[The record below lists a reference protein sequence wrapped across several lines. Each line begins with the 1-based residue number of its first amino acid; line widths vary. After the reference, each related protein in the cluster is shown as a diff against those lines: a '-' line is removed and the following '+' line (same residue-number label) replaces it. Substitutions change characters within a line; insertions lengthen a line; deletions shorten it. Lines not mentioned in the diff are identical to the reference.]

1 MNRAIPSVAALVALA
16 VGVLVATTGRPAIAQ
31 SGFPIGYGPPLLPAR
46 LAIQTPVYPGSP
58 DWFLWTPDG
67 SAVAIT
73 AANPRSG
80 RGSLELTKGLGNGS
94 ALINETRSF
103 GTLGTLSTFAL
114 DWFIDPTSS
123 SSLPPDVALLVYPSG
138 DPRSFFLVWN
148 GCSTTS
154 CGSYAT
160 GSWQR
165 TELVKSLSIQQAGS
179 NPPPARISDVPPD
192 APISG
197 IHLRASY
204 SFGQPWH
211 GFVDNVTLGF
221 KGAGRP
227 TNYNFEV
234 LECRRVDQHGLPDA
248 HERASR
254 SAGEQPG
261 HSRVRTDR
269 EQQPQL
275 PCVAQRDEQRRAR
288 HGGLLRAPCTRVT
301 GRRARRLGIHL
312 LPSAAARSGLPR
324 HGYGLPAG
332 RGALW
337 DAGALQRGGR
347 LLGLLGLRRQ
357 DLLCVA
363 KITG

>member
-1 MNRAIPSVAALVALA
+1 
-16 VGVLVATTGRPAIAQ
+16 
-31 SGFPIGYGPPLLPAR
+31 
-46 LAIQTPVYPGSP
+46 LAIQAPVYPGSP

-114 DWFIDPTSS
+114 DWFIDPASS

-221 KGAGRP
+221 RGAGRP

-234 LECRRVDQHGLPDA
+234 LEAAASINTAYLTLTSA
-248 HERASR
+248 HLDPLENNQVIRAFVPTGS
-254 SAGEQPG
+254 SSPNCLVSLSE
-261 HSRVRTDR
+261 TNN
-269 EQQPQL
+269 
-275 PCVAQRDEQRRAR
+275 VALGTVAFCA
-288 HGGLLRAPCTRVT
+288 LRAPASQGGVPGVWVSIFFPQPPLDPGFVVT
-301 GRRARRLGIHL
+301 VTVYQQG
-312 LPSAAARSGLPR
+312 AA
-324 HGYGLPAG
+324 HYGTPVLCNAAG
-332 RGALW
+332 G
-337 DAGALQRGGR
+337 
-347 LLGLLGLRRQ
+347 
-357 DLLCVA
+357 C
-363 KITG
+363 